1 MRDRIK
7 GLKRIPADKLIPH
20 PENWRIHPDKQRKA
34 LSTAMD
40 AIGWADA
47 IIARQLEDGTYQ
59 ILDGH
64 LRAEQSS
71 GKVPVL
77 VVDLDD
83 DEAKLLLASHD
94 SIGAMAQIDST
105 ALRSILAQLESDND
119 AMNELLSSI
128 AEEMKLPLQHVH
140 TPDEFK
146 QVDVDIET
154 NYQCPKCSYRWSG
167 KTADDA

>member
-77 VVDLDD
+77 LVDVDD
-83 DEAKLLLASHD
+83 DEARMLLASHD
-94 SIGAMAQIDST
+94 SIAAMADT
-105 ALRSILAQLESDND
+105 DVAALRGLLEQMTGDNE
-119 AMNELLSSI
+119 ALNELVAQI
-128 AEEMKLPLQHVH
+128 AESQQVRFEDISP
-140 TPDEFK
+140 PSEFK

-154 NYQCPKCSYRWSG
+154 HYQCPKCSYRWSG
-167 KTADDA
+167 KTE